1 MKCVK
6 ENMKPRD
13 NDDIAFKNQL
23 TWIFEGEI
31 FYTLMSIVKLSSSMM
46 TSRKNQM
53 RIINEWVNW
62 SELNFDE

>member
-23 TWIFEGEI
+23 TWIFEAEI

-53 RIINEWVNW
+53 RIINERVSW